1 MIKWWKFK
9 VESLVEFKAKM
20 IEKGPWNI
28 DGDSEE
34 MWNTMASC
42 IRNVGKDILGKTKG
56 GRGI

>member
-9 VESLVEFKAKM
+9 GESLSEFQAKM
-20 IEKGPWNI
+20 IEKGPWKI

-34 MWNTMASC
+34 MRNSMTSC